1 MGTEHGHNQGA
12 GWLTDDST
20 TRVSV
25 TPPEALVALVDKEA
39 DRTKESRS
47 ATISRIFKGYLSG
60 QEKRSITQLSYP
72 FSITL
77 EKLEILS
84 HAQIMCFLTLTN
96 MTQDTAF
103 AVVHVGCKPWIF
115 LEERQQLSP
124 CLT

>member
-103 AVVHVGCKPWIF
+103 AVVNAGCKPWIF

-124 CLT
+124 